1 MNKLLP
7 ILLAVVLSS
16 CTAGKHAIMDEDIKS
31 VSEIK
36 ERYFSDPKQ
45 LDPIEGIWN
54 EGEVMIVIIKN
65 KENRYQGEDYLGFIY
80 NSPNSYLDGKVFVK
94 IKKSSNPNVFVGS
107 KFWSFSMLPPYDME
121 YELSNFVIEQ
131 EGYMKWGSSLQWT
144 MIKTYP
150 LEPTSVVNNDNSDIS
165 GTGFFI
171 NSNGTL
177 LTNHHVIENCQ
188 NVKIIKDSKT
198 IDSKVIG
205 KDEKLDLAVIKA
217 DTNDNSFISIDKN
230 PPTKLQDIIAAGY
243 PFGKYLNDDLKY
255 TSGIVSSIKG
265 PQDDTALIQID
276 AALNYG
282 NSGGPIIDKK
292 SGALV
297 GVAVSGIRT
306 DKIEGVNFAVKNSS
320 VINFLQTNQIKY
332 SISKNQNIDRKD
344 LSEKLESSTVYV
356 TCN

>member
-7 ILLAVVLSS
+7 ILLVVVLSS
-16 CTAGKHAIMDEDIKS
+16 CTAGKHAIQDKD
-31 VSEIK
+31 VTTLAEIK
-36 ERYFSDPKQ
+36 ERYFSQPET

-54 EGEVMIVIIKN
+54 EGEVMVAVIKN
-65 KENRYQGEDYLGFIY
+65 KENRYQGEDYLGFVI
-80 NSPNSYLDGKVFVK
+80 NSPNPYLDGKVIFK
-94 IKKSSNPNVFVGS
+94 IRKSSNPTVFVGS
-107 KFWSFSMLPPYDME
+107 RFWSFSMLPPYDME
-121 YELSNFVIEQ
+121 FEMCNFIIERD
-131 EGYMKWGSSLQWT
+131 GLMKLGDKLQWT

-150 LEPTSVVNNDNSDIS
+150 LKPTSVVNNNSDIS

-171 NSNGTL
+171 NRNGTL
-177 LTNHHVIENCQ
+177 LTNHHVVENCQ

-217 DTNDNSFISIDKN
+217 DTKDNSFISIDKN